1 MAHGPVDATA
11 GWRICATLALFAL
24 LAACQRPQPE
34 SAAQAA
40 AVPAVDVPVGPVPG
54 PAEDPLATR
63 NPFGKD
69 PVALA
74 EGRRL
79 FVLYNCAGCH
89 GDYGGGGMGP
99 SLRDETWLYGSDD
112 ARVASS
118 IMQGRAHGMPSW
130 GSLITTEQV
139 WKITGYIKSMRTT
152 LEPNPPR

>member
-1 MAHGPVDATA
+1 MRP
-11 GWRICATLALFAL
+11 RIDCVSAPLLCAIMTIL
-24 LAACQRPQPE
+24 LPLTGCNRPQPE
-34 SAAQAA
+34 TSAQAA
-40 AVPAVDVPVGPVPG
+40 AMPAVDVPVGPVPG
-54 PAEDPLATR
+54 SVKAPLATD

-79 FVLYNCAGCH
+79 WVRFNCYGCH

-118 IMQGRAHGMPSW
+118 IMAGRAHGMPSW
-130 GSLITTEQV
+130 AKHLTTEQT
-139 WKITGYIKSMRTT
+139 WKLTGYIKSMRTD